1 MTKLQFGRVQMRIMQ
16 VLWEKKRATAR
27 EITDALNKFE
37 PIAHKNVQTLIR
49 ILEDK
54 SVVAHE
60 IDNRTHIYYP
70 LVTHEKVIIKAVRD
84 FIDNT
89 FQGSVGGLVSSIVK
103 NRYMT
108 PEELREIFKMFNEEE
123 K

>member
-16 VLWEKKRATAR
+16 VLWKKKRATAR

-49 ILEDK
+49 TLEEKD
-54 SVVAHE
+54 VVAHE
-60 IDNRTHIYYP
+60 VDSRTHIYYP
-70 LVTHEKVIIKAVRD
+70 LVTNEKVIIKAVRD
-84 FIDNT
+84 FIDST
-89 FQGSVGGLVSSIVK
+89 FHGSAGGLVSSIVK
-103 NRYMT
+103 NKYMT
-108 PEELREIFKMFNEEE
+108 PDELKEIFKMFNEKE